1 MTSENPGDKNNV
13 RPPCILPPPQEYQGK
28 LERVTVVREELK
40 SHLANLPDFSK
51 LPMGSATSLAP
62 LPTVG
67 DLFN

>member
-1 MTSENPGDKNNV
+1 MTGTLWLKCF
-13 RPPCILPPPQEYQGK
+13 RAAPPHTPFLQEHQSK

>member
-1 MTSENPGDKNNV
+1 MYS
-13 RPPCILPPPQEYQGK
+13 PPPQEYQGK